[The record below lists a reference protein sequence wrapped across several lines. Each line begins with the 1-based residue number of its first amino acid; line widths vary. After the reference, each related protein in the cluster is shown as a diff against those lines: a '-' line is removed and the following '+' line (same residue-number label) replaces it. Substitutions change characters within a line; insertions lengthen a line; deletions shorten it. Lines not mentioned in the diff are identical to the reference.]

1 MTQRRSWRPVWDLL
15 AGKYGVSREHFSE
28 NGRFSAAAHKEEQYK
43 KLAGILRENLD
54 MDRIYGIL
62 DRRL

>member
-1 MTQRRSWRPVWDLL
+1 M
-15 AGKYGVSREHFSE
+15 GSE
-28 NGRFSAAAHKEEQYK
+28 MCIRDSSMAAHKEEQYK
-43 KLAGILRENLD
+43 KLAGILRENLN

>member
-1 MTQRRSWRPVWDLL
+1 M
-15 AGKYGVSREHFSE
+15 AGRHGVSRKSFPE
-28 NGRFSAAAHKEEQYK
+28 NSRFSAEGYKEEQYR